1 MGNQLAHHAVAL
13 MMAGDRTKG
22 LSQSARVTLLAM
34 ALSAHDTGTKRIP
47 PAYYYRGWT
56 HLAQVLGHDG
66 LTPGGKSAV
75 ARSIRQ
81 LTDAHLVERDDTGRP
96 ADWHA
101 RGYRLTL

>member
-1 MGNQLAHHAVAL
+1 MGNQLAQHAVAL
-13 MMAGDRTKG
+13 MMAGGRTKE
-22 LSQSARVTLLAM
+22 LSPSARAVLIAM

-56 HLAQVLGHDG
+56 HLAQVLGYPDLG
-66 LTPGGKSAV
+66 PGGKSAV
-75 ARSIRQ
+75 ARAIRQ
-81 LTDAHLVERDDTGRP
+81 LTDAGLLERDDSGRP

>member
-13 MMAGDRTKG
+13 MMDGTRTKG
-22 LSQSARVTLLAM
+22 LTQGARLTLLAM

-47 PAYYYRGWT
+47 PAYYYRGWR
-56 HLAQVLGHDG
+56 HLGMVLGHD
-66 LTPGGKSAV
+66 TWDRTAEQAV
-75 ARSIRQ
+75 TRAVRQ
-81 LTDAHLVERDDTGRP
+81 LTQAGLIERDDSGKP